1 MNNERYERIR
11 AYLDELSN
19 GDQVWLW
26 NEYCDAIC
34 DYDSRLE
41 SMDSFNDLCS
51 GKTPLE
57 IVDMVGYQFSPNDYW
72 FYFDGYGACRSC
84 SYPEDHISLDDL
96 AEYIDSHDDPLYDN
110 ELDLILSGEYTD
122 GEPEDPDYV
131 TSEYDLND
139 DEDDETDLLC

>member
-1 MNNERYERIR
+1 MNNERHERIR
-11 AYLDELSN
+11 AYLDELS
-19 GDQVWLW
+19 GSDQVWLW

-41 SMDSFNDLCS
+41 SMDSFNDLCY

-57 IVDMVGYQFSPNDYW
+57 IVDMVGYQFNPNDDW
-72 FYFDGYGACRSC
+72 FYFDGYGRCRSC
-84 SYPEDHISLDDL
+84 SYPEDHINLDDI
-96 AEYIDSHDDPLYDN
+96 AEYIDSHDDPLYDDD
-110 ELDLILSGEYTD
+110 LDLILSGEYTG

-139 DEDDETDLLC
+139 DEDDETDLPC